1 MEAGEPM
8 TSLKL
13 RAWRSADSLLRRFGW
28 TLAST
33 RGLPRMSTAAALANV
48 RRLGIVPGTVIDVG
62 AAYGDWSAECAAA
75 FPDARYLV
83 VEPLSEYGAFL
94 DDSLRAIVDVHRI
107 AAAASAEEGE
117 LVLNVHAD
125 LVGTSL
131 HHEHEKGLEIEAR
144 TVPAVTVD
152 GIVKACDAVPP
163 YLLKVDVQGAEL
175 GVLAGAVETLRA
187 TELVVL
193 EVSFLE
199 FFKGGARF
207 DEVVAALAEA
217 GFAAYDLLGVGYRPL
232 DGALSQA
239 DLLFVPRGS
248 SLRSDPAFARPEER
262 AAQNERFRAEHER
275 RAGNLTRP

>member
-1 MEAGEPM
+1 MAVGEAM
-8 TSLKL
+8 TALKL
-13 RAWRSADSLLRRFGW
+13 RVWRSLDSLLRRFGW
-28 TLAST
+28 TLEST
-33 RGLPRMSTAAALANV
+33 RGEPRMSPRGALANV

-62 AAYGDWSAECAAA
+62 AAYGDWSAECAAV

-83 VEPLSEYGAFL
+83 VEPLSEYGPFL
-94 DDSLRAIVDVHRI
+94 DDSLRAIGDVQRI
-107 AAAASAEEGE
+107 AAAAGAEEGD
-117 LVLNVHAD
+117 LTLNVHAD
-125 LVGTSL
+125 LVGTSM
-131 HHEHEKGLEIEAR
+131 HREYEKGLEIEAR
-144 TVPAVTVD
+144 RVPAVTID
-152 GIVKACDAVPP
+152 GIVKTYDAAPP

-175 GVLAGAVETLRA
+175 DVLAGAVETLRA

-199 FFKGGARF
+199 FFEGGARF

-248 SLRSDPAFARPEER
+248 SLRSNPAFARPEER
-262 AAQNERFRAEHER
+262 AEQNERFRAQHDR
-275 RAGNLTRP
+275 RATGLKPR